1 MRSSAPEDTGPRGAA
16 EVRPLTPV
24 LLSLLLFP
32 GLGQLAQRR
41 PWRGLAYAAA
51 SGALLAVLGRRVWR
65 EAAPRLPADP
75 EALLDPGLPFRL
87 AAEIQRDNAAFFLV
101 AGALIVLV
109 WALSVLDAWRVG
121 RREPCAPA

>member
-1 MRSSAPEDTGPRGAA
+1 MGPSAVEDNGPRGAL

-41 PWRGLAYAAA
+41 PWRALAYAGA
-51 SGALLAVLGRRVWR
+51 SGALLAALVRRVWR
-65 EAAPRLPADP
+65 EAEARLPADP

-87 AAEIQRDNAAFFLV
+87 TLEIQRDNAAYFLGLSV
-101 AGALIVLV
+101 AIVVV
-109 WALSVLDAWRVG
+109 WALSGFDAWRVG
-121 RREPCAPA
+121 RREPRAPA

>member
-1 MRSSAPEDTGPRGAA
+1 MGPSAAEDSGSHGAP

-51 SGALLAVLGRRVWR
+51 SGALLAALGRRVWR
-65 EAAPRLPADP
+65 EAAARLPADP

-87 AAEIQRDNAAFFLV
+87 AAEIQRDNAAFFLGV
-101 AGALIVLV
+101 GALIVLV
-109 WALSVLDAWRVG
+109 WALSVLDAWRVS
-121 RREPCAPA
+121 RLEPRAPA